1 MRRTSPSTRLVEIA
15 SSRARLEGRVK
26 MWANPIMLSIVRLD
40 AFDKRYRQYKRLGW
54 VYVAR
59 NQCFAEPVFK
69 VGQTKV
75 SPVMRV
81 ERLSSSTSVY
91 QPFDLVY
98 FVHVSDRDQA
108 EGYVHQA
115 MAASRANPSKEF
127 FLAPLITVVRALDE
141 AANHWRIPLGR
152 TARSGFL
159 EPALIPRIAV
169 CHHCAGRTQVPRL
182 LVSIRVNCSHCSTSF
197 ELASDVYG

>member
-1 MRRTSPSTRLVEIA
+1 
-15 SSRARLEGRVK
+15 
-26 MWANPIMLSIVRLD
+26 MWPNPIMQSIVRLD

-59 NQCFAEPVFK
+59 NQCFADPVFK

-91 QPFDLVY
+91 RPFELVY

-108 EGYVHQA
+108 EGHVHQA
-115 MAASRANPSKEF
+115 LAGSRINPSKEF
-127 FLAPLITVVRALDE
+127 FLAPLMTVVRALDE
-141 AANHWRIPLGR
+141 AASYWRIPLGR

-159 EPALIPRIAV
+159 EPALVPRV
-169 CHHCAGRTQVPRL
+169 FGCHRCGGKTKTPRL
-182 LVSIRVNCSHCSTSF
+182 LVSVRVTCKHCSAQF
-197 ELASDVYG
+197 ELASDVFG